1 MSKLLKR
8 PMFRKGGAVEEG
20 IMKLATGG
28 RAMYA
33 DGPGPALDPN
43 DPLVKEAQRRESLLR
58 QFAGSPGD
66 AKQDLYD
73 VLISGGINLAG
84 GVGAGDGTIASIARS
99 FKEPTEKFLAK
110 RPGEEAFQRQIKMAA
125 AQGAI
130 SAEDAARILEKELAG
145 KKEIA
150 GIASGA
156 KTGPEVLKLARAEEY
171 RKTGSDYET
180 ANNLAKYDID
190 IKPELNKRVG
200 ATQVGGTIQIDI
212 TNPKQKKDFI
222 NKNKDKK
229 DKYFYDAKLDAVYK
243 LITDPSTGE
252 LNFSPVAIES
262 ITPAPKLDGKDKKDA
277 PDLKKQKK
285 DINKRFTYL
294 SKNQRQNL
302 DQTLQK
308 LDQKLENI
316 RDTKYPELGG

>member
-8 PMFRKGGAVEEG
+8 PMFRKGGVVEEG

-58 QFAGSPGD
+58 QFAGAPSD
-66 AKQDLYD
+66 VKQDLYD

-110 RPGEEAFQRQIKMAA
+110 RPGEETFQRQIKMAA

-130 SAEDAARILEKELAG
+130 SAEDAAKILEKELAG

-150 GIASGA
+150 GIAAGA
-156 KTGPEVLKLARAEEY
+156 KTGPEALKLARAEEY

-190 IKPELNKRVG
+190 IKPELNKRAG
-200 ATQVGGTIQIDI
+200 ATQVGGTIQIDV
-212 TNPKQKKDFI
+212 TNAKQKKAFI

-229 DKYFYDAKLDAVYK
+229 GKYFYDAKLDAVYQ
-243 LITDPSTGE
+243 LIMDPSTGE

-262 ITPAPKLDGKDKKDA
+262 ITPAPKDGKDKKGP
-277 PDLKKQKK
+277 PDLKKQKE

-316 RDTKYPELGG
+316 RDTEYPELGG

>member
-66 AKQDLYD
+66 TKQDVYD
-73 VLISGGINLAG
+73 LLISGGLNLVG
-84 GVGAGDGTIASIARS
+84 GVGAGDGTLASVARS

-110 RPGEEAFQRQIKMAA
+110 RPGEETFQRQIKMAA

-130 SAEDAARILEKELAG
+130 SAEDAAKILEKELAG

-150 GIASGA
+150 GIAAGA
-156 KTGPEVLKLARAEEY
+156 KTGPEALKLARAEEL
-171 RKTGSDYET
+171 RKSGIDYET
-180 ANNLAKYDID
+180 ADNLAKYDIE
-190 IKPELNKRVG
+190 IKPELNRKVG
-200 ATQVGGTIQIDI
+200 ASQVGGTIKVDI
-212 TNPKQKKDFI
+212 TDPKQRKTFI
-222 NKNKDKK
+222 NKNKNKK
-229 DKYFYDAKLDAVYK
+229 GKYFYDAKLDQIVQ
-243 LITDPSTGE
+243 LTVNPSTGE
-252 LNFSPVAIES
+252 LDFVIVSGTEAV
-262 ITPAPKLDGKDKKDA
+262 TPAQTKPKEVVTKPTTSYADTISEQLAKRREEQRKKLIGKYGTEPTLGLD
-277 PDLKKQKK
+277 
-285 DINKRFTYL
+285 
-294 SKNQRQNL
+294 
-302 DQTLQK
+302 
-308 LDQKLENI
+308 
-316 RDTKYPELGG
+316 

>member
-73 VLISGGINLAG
+73 LLIAGGLNLAG

-130 SAEDAARILEKELAG
+130 STEEAAKI
-145 KKEIA
+145 
-150 GIASGA
+150 
-156 KTGPEVLKLARAEEY
+156 
-171 RKTGSDYET
+171 
-180 ANNLAKYDID
+180 
-190 IKPELNKRVG
+190 
-200 ATQVGGTIQIDI
+200 
-212 TNPKQKKDFI
+212 
-222 NKNKDKK
+222 
-229 DKYFYDAKLDAVYK
+229 
-243 LITDPSTGE
+243 
-252 LNFSPVAIES
+252 
-262 ITPAPKLDGKDKKDA
+262 
-277 PDLKKQKK
+277 
-285 DINKRFTYL
+285 
-294 SKNQRQNL
+294 
-302 DQTLQK
+302 
-308 LDQKLENI
+308 
-316 RDTKYPELGG
+316 

>member
-73 VLISGGINLAG
+73 LLIAGGLNLAG
-84 GVGAGDGTIASIARS
+84 GVGAGDGTLASVARS

-130 SAEDAARILEKELAG
+130 SAEDAAKILEKELAG

-150 GIASGA
+150 GIAAGA

-171 RKTGSDYET
+171 RKLGDDYET
-180 ANNLAKYDID
+180 ADNLAKYDIE
-190 IKPELNKRVG
+190 IKPELNRKVG
-200 ATQVGGTIQIDI
+200 ASQVGGTIKVDI
-212 TNPKQKKDFI
+212 TDPKQRKTFI
-222 NKNKDKK
+222 NKNKNKK
-229 DKYFYDAKLDAVYK
+229 GKYFYDAKLDQIVQ
-243 LITDPSTGE
+243 LTVNPSTGE
-252 LNFSPVAIES
+252 LDFVIVSGTEAVTPTQTKPKEVVTKPTTSYADTISEQLAKRREEQRKKLIEKYG
-262 ITPAPKLDGKDKKDA
+262 TEPTLGLD
-277 PDLKKQKK
+277 
-285 DINKRFTYL
+285 
-294 SKNQRQNL
+294 
-302 DQTLQK
+302 
-308 LDQKLENI
+308 
-316 RDTKYPELGG
+316 